1 MDGVSR
7 LASTAIRVTAVVA
20 VIAAMHF
27 AQDVLIPIAFALLVA
42 LLLAPAVDL
51 LERHGPGRVPS
62 VLGVV
67 ALAILALGWTG
78 WLVTSQVSDLAGRLP
93 EYKDRIR
100 VKAASI
106 GQPLGGLLG
115 RAYDLFQDIGKEQKR
130 ADETPPKEPVV
141 DAVRVRI
148 VETPPSPWEVIS
160 YLLTSALHTLGT
172 AVLVAIL
179 VVFLLIYQA
188 DLRDRIV
195 MLFGVNR
202 IHITTQTI
210 SEAATSVSRYLVIQ
224 SAINALFG
232 ILIGI
237 GLFALGVPNAVLWGF
252 VAAVLRF
259 IPYLGPWIGTAP
271 PFLLSLAVFDGWGR
285 PLALLGVVLVLE
297 FLIANVLEPVLTG
310 RRVGLSPLAV
320 LVAAVFWTWLWGNGG
335 LLLSVPLTVCVEV
348 LGRHVS
354 SLGFLSALL
363 ARETVVEPHV
373 RFYHRLIGM
382 NLVDAAEV
390 LEEQR
395 RRRSV
400 LEVYD
405 EVLIPALALAE
416 RDAQRGDLEKE
427 SYDSLLEGV
436 EQALED
442 LETEP
447 HPSARPG
454 AAPEPASGATAD
466 RRRRLRL
473 ACVPADGRADE
484 LICRMAAHVLS
495 GRDVDVERVPS
506 AATTAEKV
514 ELVGRLQ
521 ADAVLVSAIGP
532 SGRLPAW
539 HFYKRARRANP
550 ELFVLA
556 CAWGAGDRG
565 EVARLRGDR
574 NVEAVGGLRDAAKEI
589 EQRAPEIVLRR
600 NAVAPL

>member
-202 IHITTQTI
+202 INITTQTI
-210 SEAATSVSRYLVIQ
+210 SEAATSVSRYLVMQ
-224 SAINALFG
+224 SAINALYG
-232 ILIGI
+232 TLIGV

-297 FLIANVLEPVLTG
+297 FLIANVLEPVVYG

-335 LLLSVPLTVCVEV
+335 LLLAVPLTVCVEV
-348 LGRHVS
+348 LGRHVP
-354 SLGFLSALL
+354 SLHFLSALL
-363 ARETVVEPHV
+363 ARETVVEPYV
-373 RFYHRLIGM
+373 RFYQRLVGM
-382 NLVDAAEV
+382 NPADAAEV

-395 RRRSV
+395 KRKSV
-400 LEVYD
+400 LEIYD
-405 EVLIPALALAE
+405 EVLIPALSLAE
-416 RDAQRGDLEKE
+416 RDAQRGELEKE
-427 SYDSLLEGV
+427 TYDALLEGV

-442 LETEP
+442 LEADP
-447 HPSARPG
+447 H
-454 AAPEPASGATAD
+454 
-466 RRRRLRL
+466 
-473 ACVPADGRADE
+473 
-484 LICRMAAHVLS
+484 
-495 GRDVDVERVPS
+495 
-506 AATTAEKV
+506 
-514 ELVGRLQ
+514 
-521 ADAVLVSAIGP
+521 
-532 SGRLPAW
+532 
-539 HFYKRARRANP
+539 
-550 ELFVLA
+550 
-556 CAWGAGDRG
+556 
-565 EVARLRGDR
+565 
-574 NVEAVGGLRDAAKEI
+574 
-589 EQRAPEIVLRR
+589 
-600 NAVAPL
+600 